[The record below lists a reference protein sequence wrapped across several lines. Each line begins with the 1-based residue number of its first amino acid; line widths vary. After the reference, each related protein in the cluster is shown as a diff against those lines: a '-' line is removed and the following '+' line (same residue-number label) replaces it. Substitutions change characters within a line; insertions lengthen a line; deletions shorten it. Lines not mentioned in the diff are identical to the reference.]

1 MWREDNKQFHMS
13 RRSLQ
18 ALFVTTAFVVGL
30 TIDQAIKIWVKTN
43 MWLHQSIDITSWFHI
58 NFIENNGMAFGME
71 FFDKFLLT
79 GFRIVA
85 TAFVAFY
92 VARII
97 RRGVSWGYLACLTLI
112 MTGAAGNIIDCVF
125 YGLIFDSPAPPQVAQ
140 LVPFGQGY
148 GEWFRGRVVDM
159 FYFPLAEWTWPQWMP
174 FVGGEQG
181 LFFSYI
187 FNFADACI
195 STGVIA
201 LVLFY
206 RQTLA
211 VELGDKPAT
220 AIEANAQTTD
230 TATASD
236 TQAETD
242 DTQD

>member
-1 MWREDNKQFHMS
+1 MKKLSNGWLATIIIVVAIILDQ
-13 RRSLQ
+13 
-18 ALFVTTAFVVGL
+18 VT
-30 TIDQAIKIWVKTN
+30 KIWVKT
-43 MWLHQSIDITSWFHI
+43 HFYYGEQVDVTSWFKI
-58 NFIENNGMAFGME
+58 FFIENNGMAFGME

-85 TAFVAFY
+85 TTLVAVY
-92 VARII
+92 IARVI
-97 RRGVSWGYLACLTLI
+97 RRGISWGYLTCLTLI
-112 MTGAAGNIIDCVF
+112 LTGAAGNIIDCVF

-159 FYFPLAEWTWPQWMP
+159 FYFPFFEWTWPDWVP
-174 FVGGEQG
+174 FVGGSQG

-201 LVLFY
+201 LLLFY

-211 VELGDKPAT
+211 VELGDKPTPTDSKTTPSDQASET
-220 AIEANAQTTD
+220 SIEG
-230 TATASD
+230 
-236 TQAETD
+236 
-242 DTQD
+242 